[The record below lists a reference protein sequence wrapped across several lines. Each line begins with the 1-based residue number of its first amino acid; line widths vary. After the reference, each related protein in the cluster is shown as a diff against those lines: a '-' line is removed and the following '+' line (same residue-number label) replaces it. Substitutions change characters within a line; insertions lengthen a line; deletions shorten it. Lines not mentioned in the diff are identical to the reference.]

1 MNAEINKRCPEVAM
15 KKGLTYLDLHKKK
28 DNMHVLQ
35 MQMQVVCV
43 ERVEMGAW
51 RWGQGSDASSTL
63 SQPIFVPGFFGSGCA
78 GSGRGSGRS
87 QEWSGY
93 SKKKGLLT

>member
-1 MNAEINKRCPEVAM
+1 MNAEINKRCPKVAM

-43 ERVEMGAW
+43 ERVEMDVW
-51 RWGQGSDASSTL
+51 
-63 SQPIFVPGFFGSGCA
+63 
-78 GSGRGSGRS
+78 
-87 QEWSGY
+87 
-93 SKKKGLLT
+93 